1 MSREELRKEYFE
13 WLCDFV
19 YDDKRMSR
27 GLSYNKMFS
36 FLFDTP
42 FHWTMPMDENRAADG
57 IDLRYRYGRE
67 RGIAD
72 PIVAS
77 YLDDRGCSMLE
88 MMVALALRMEN
99 QIMENPD
106 VGNRV
111 GQWFWDMAVS
121 LDINMPDSRFDYG
134 RAERCIDRLERRTFK
149 TNGEGGLFTV
159 TTTTKD
165 MRTTEIWYQMCYY
178 IDEIF
183 GNLFGE

>member
-19 YDDKRMSR
+19 YDEKRMSR

-42 FHWTMPMDENRAADG
+42 FHWTMTMDENRAADG
-57 IDLRYRYGRE
+57 IDLRYRFGRE
-67 RGIAD
+67 YGIAD
-72 PIVAS
+72 PIIAS
-77 YLDDRGCSMLE
+77 YLDDRDCSMLE

-111 GQWFWDMAVS
+111 GQWFWDMVVS
-121 LDINMPDSRFDYG
+121 LDINMPDSRFDCG
-134 RAERCIDRLERRTFK
+134 RADASINRLLEHTYKR
-149 TNGEGGLFTV
+149 NGEGGLFTIRGSG
-159 TTTTKD
+159 KD
-165 MRTTEIWYQMCYY
+165 MRRTEIWYQMCYY

>member
-1 MSREELRKEYFE
+1 MNREELRKEYFE

-19 YDDKRMSR
+19 YDEKRMSR

-42 FHWTMPMDENRAADG
+42 FHWIMTMDENRAADG

-72 PIVAS
+72 PIIAS
-77 YLDDRGCSMLE
+77 YLDDRECSMLE

-111 GQWFWDMAVS
+111 GQWFWDMVVS

-134 RAERCIDRLERRTFK
+134 RFERCIETFTARSFK
-149 TNGEGGLFTV
+149 PNGEGGLFTV
-159 TTTTKD
+159 TTTAKD
-165 MRTTEIWYQMCYY
+165 MRNTEIWYQMCYY
-178 IDEIF
+178 VDEIF
-183 GNLFGE
+183 GNLFGD

>member
-1 MSREELRKEYFE
+1 MSGDGLRKEYFE
-13 WLCDFV
+13 WLCNFV
-19 YDDKRMSR
+19 YDDEHTSR

-42 FHWTMPMDENRAADG
+42 FHWTMTMDENRAVDG

-77 YLDDRGCSMLE
+77 YLDDRDCSMLE

-111 GQWFWDMAVS
+111 GQWFWDMIVS

-134 RAERCIDRLERRTFK
+134 RAERRIEILETRSYRA
-149 TNGEGGLFTV
+149 NGEGGLFTIS
-159 TTTTKD
+159 TPTKD